1 MKRVFADER
10 VEFRPS
16 ITRSSVPL
24 AITAIVVPLATGGL
38 CWLGLIPW
46 WALGTAMAGA
56 VLVFGISFLMPF
68 LQTVVV
74 RYGEISG
81 PSGYGVNTLRLEK
94 IDLARSLMDETG
106 RAILVDSLGSVLMLT
121 PGMLSPEEVREAVAL
136 FGLDPE
142 TITRKK
148 MPV

>member
-1 MKRVFADER
+1 MKRIFADER

-16 ITRSSVPL
+16 ITRSSIPL
-24 AITAIVVPLATGGL
+24 AITAVVVPLATGVL
-38 CWLGLIPW
+38 CWLGLIQW

-74 RYGEISG
+74 RHGEISG

-94 IDLARSLMDETG
+94 IDPARTFMDETG
-106 RAILVDSLGSVLMLT
+106 QAILVDDLGSVLVLA
-121 PGMLSPEEVREAVAL
+121 PIMLSAEEVREAVTL
-136 FGLDPE
+136 FGLDPGA
-142 TITRKK
+142 IARKK